1 MSLLFQNFA
10 NSTTQLVVN
19 RLDMSWQW
27 YVIRGAGFVA
37 AALVILLMLSG
48 IGQVTGITYR
58 FIEPIKAWAIHK
70 AMALALLASVT
81 IHVIFLFFDHFV
93 SFTIP
98 QLTIPFLSHVN
109 NGTEFVGFALGSL
122 AVTFG
127 ILATYGIIIIV
138 ASSLGWIDSHK
149 NIWRNLHYISY
160 AVMLLVFLH
169 GLYSGTDL
177 RYGTFRAAWVAL
189 GGIVVIGIF
198 MRLRRVGSLK
208 KTDDTD

>member
-1 MSLLFQNFA
+1 MSLFLQSFA
-10 NSTTQLVVN
+10 TSTTQIIVN
-19 RLDMSWQW
+19 RFDMSWQW
-27 YVIRGAGFVA
+27 YIIRGAGFVA

-70 AMALALLASVT
+70 DMALALLASVA
-81 IHVIFLFFDHFV
+81 IHVIFIFFDHFV

-109 NGTEFVGFALGSL
+109 NGTGFAGFALGSL

-127 ILATYGIIIIV
+127 IFATYGIIIII
-138 ASSLGWIDSHK
+138 ASSLGWIDKHK
-149 NIWRNLHYISY
+149 SIWRNLHYFSY
-160 AVMLLVFLH
+160 VVIVLVFLH

-177 RYGTFRAAWVAL
+177 RYGTFRAAWVAM

-198 MRLRRVGSLK
+198 MRLRRVSSLK
-208 KTDDTD
+208 QTDETD